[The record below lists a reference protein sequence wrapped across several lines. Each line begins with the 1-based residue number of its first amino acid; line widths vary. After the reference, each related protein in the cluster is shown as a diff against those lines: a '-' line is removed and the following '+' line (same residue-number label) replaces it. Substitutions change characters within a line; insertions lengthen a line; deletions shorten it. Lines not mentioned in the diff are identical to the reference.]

1 MTAMSAFVRIHFALS
16 LLTLAGCGGSALCP
30 VSGKVLVDGE
40 PLTKGFVVYHP
51 DDDRPISG
59 EELPRAELDQEGA
72 YQLQSGKNLGAPPG
86 KYRVVIVAQDLSTR
100 APDARSA
107 VHPEPQPLID
117 RKYFVLEQTPL
128 RAEVKKEAAA
138 GEYDFKVTRS
148 APKSASQN

>member
-1 MTAMSAFVRIHFALS
+1 MLHLIRIPLAVS
-16 LLTLAGCGGSALCP
+16 LVLLAGCGGNSLCP
-30 VSGKVLVDGE
+30 VSGKVLVDDE

-51 DDDRPISG
+51 DDDRAISG
-59 EELPRAELDQEGA
+59 EDLPRAELDKEGV
-72 YQLQSGKNLGAPPG
+72 YELRSGNQPGAPPG

-107 VHPEPQPLID
+107 VHPEPAPLIH

-138 GEYDFKVTRS
+138 GDYDFKVSRS
-148 APKSASQN
+148 VPKSASQ

>member
-1 MTAMSAFVRIHFALS
+1 MSAFCRIHLALS
-16 LLTLAGCGGSALCP
+16 ILTIAGCGGSALCP

-51 DDDRPISG
+51 DDDREISG
-59 EELPRAELDQEGA
+59 EELPRAELDKEGA
-72 YQLQSGKNLGAPPG
+72 YELRSGNRLGAPPG

-117 RKYFVLEQTPL
+117 RRYFVLEQTPL

-138 GEYDFKVTRS
+138 GDYDFKVTRS
-148 APKSASQN
+148 SPKSTSQN